1 MTEQFLVERVW
12 NNAQFFSGQDK
23 VAVWAIKFSVQVLA
37 RFICFFGDLLEEK
50 KGDKVATQLG
60 TERLMFI
67 IYDLGLLKVGPETLL
82 ARKVTECLQDSRVPS
97 ALDLFQ
103 KVTIRKATLAGRCLE
118 LVSAKVKTRIKS
130 NIEQNVGLLKL
141 KQIPK
146 RFRFQPT
153 SDDDSTEWSKKT
165 EEIYDN

>member
-1 MTEQFLVERVW
+1 M
-12 NNAQFFSGQDK
+12 
-23 VAVWAIKFSVQVLA
+23 QVLA
-37 RFICFFGDLLEEK
+37 RFVCFFEDLLEEK

-82 ARKVTECLQDSRVPS
+82 ARKVKECLQDSKVPS
-97 ALDLFQ
+97 VIDLFQ
-103 KVTIRKATLAGRCLE
+103 KVTNRKAKLADRCLE
-118 LVSAKVKTRIKS
+118 LVSAKVKARIKS
-130 NIEQNVGLLKL
+130 NIEQNVGLIKL
-141 KQIPK
+141 QQIPK

-165 EEIYDN
+165 EEIYNNQLNSL

>member
-1 MTEQFLVERVW
+1 M
-12 NNAQFFSGQDK
+12 
-23 VAVWAIKFSVQVLA
+23 QVLA
-37 RFICFFGDLLEEK
+37 RFVCFFEDLLEEK

-82 ARKVTECLQDSRVPS
+82 AKKVKECLQDSKVPS
-97 ALDLFQ
+97 VIDLFQ
-103 KVTIRKATLAGRCLE
+103 KVTNRKAKLADRCLE
-118 LVSAKVKTRIKS
+118 LVSAKVKARIKS
-130 NIEQNVGLLKL
+130 NIEQNVGLIKL
-141 KQIPK
+141 QQIPK

-165 EEIYDN
+165 EEIYNNQLNSL